1 MKILL
6 AIDDSECSAAAA
18 KAVITQFVSADTEVL
33 VLHADDWPAGLPAS
47 MAFAE
52 GSAAADRVLDLHD
65 ERRRAAERLVA
76 TTAARLRDAGFSA
89 MTAIR
94 EGEPRHA
101 ICACAED
108 WRPDLVVVG
117 SHGKRRLE
125 RRMLGSVSEG
135 VMRHAPCSVEIVRCG
150 L

>member
-1 MKILL
+1 
-6 AIDDSECSAAAA
+6 
-18 KAVITQFVSADTEVL
+18 
-33 VLHADDWPAGLPAS
+33 

-125 RRMLGSVSEG
+125 RLMLGSVSEG

>member
-6 AIDDSECSAAAA
+6 AIDGSECSAAAA
-18 KAVITQFVSADTEVL
+18 RAVTTQFVPAGTEVL
-33 VLHADDWPAGLPAS
+33 VLHADDWPSRLPPS

-52 GSAAADRVLDLHD
+52 GASAADSVLDLRD

-89 MTAIR
+89 ITAIR
-94 EGEPRHA
+94 DGEPRHA

-117 SHGKRRLE
+117 SHGRKGLDRVL
-125 RRMLGSVSEG
+125 LGSVSEG
-135 VMRHAPCSVEIVRCG
+135 VARHAPCSVEIVRCG
-150 L
+150 R

>member
-18 KAVITQFVSADTEVL
+18 KAVITQFVSAGTEVL

-52 GSAAADRVLDLHD
+52 GSAAADSVLDLHD
-65 ERRRAAERLVA
+65 GRRRAAERLVA

-89 MTAIR
+89 ITAIR
-94 EGEPRHA
+94 EGDPRHA

-108 WRPDLVVVG
+108 CLIF
-117 SHGKRRLE
+117 RRIDSP
-125 RRMLGSVSEG
+125 SVSG
-135 VMRHAPCSVEIVRCG
+135 SGSSRRTRSMPLKI
-150 L
+150 